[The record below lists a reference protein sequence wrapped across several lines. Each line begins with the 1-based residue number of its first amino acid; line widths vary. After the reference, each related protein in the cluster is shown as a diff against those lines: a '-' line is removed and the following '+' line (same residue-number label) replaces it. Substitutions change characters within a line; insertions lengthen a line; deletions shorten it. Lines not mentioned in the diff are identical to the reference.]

1 MGRGA
6 ASEGLIQRR
15 SASYERRFS
24 ARDRPYSTARIGCRR
39 RGETVR
45 CGERSDA
52 PQAFAR
58 RSISRDERHVV
69 SRPAPVTTRPTTK
82 NSPRACAAM
91 PQPTADSRLDLSA
104 RSHRRTRCGR
114 ANASRPATWRTS
126 SHHGSS
132 ACVRSLMRQQLWQ
145 SKRKLRWI
153 CITLLLNK
161 AYMPQ
166 GRFDRRR
173 YAAIL
178 KS

>member
-1 MGRGA
+1 MSAVFPHETVPIRPQGSGVGGEAKPYAVGSEVMRRKPSPAGA
-6 ASEGLIQRR
+6 SLET
-15 SASYERRFS
+15 SAMSFPVPPPS
-24 ARDRPYSTARIGCRR
+24 LRDRRRKIRRERAPRCR
-39 RGETVR
+39 
-45 CGERSDA
+45 
-52 PQAFAR
+52 
-58 RSISRDERHVV
+58 SR
-69 SRPAPVTTRPTTK
+69 
-82 NSPRACAAM
+82 
-91 PQPTADSRLDLSA
+91 QPTADSRLDLSA